1 MKDSLT
7 IDHGRKDRTR
17 VGRCA
22 DCRSEG
28 VVTPTTRGWAG
39 MSMCDFHIESRQA
52 IWDDCQVGVMQ
63 ELLRWFHSSLKVVSC
78 VRMHNNIRKETL

>member
-7 IDHGRKDRTR
+7 IDHGRKTASR
-17 VGRCA
+17 VGRCT

-39 MSMCDFHIESRQA
+39 MSMCDFHIESRQSV
-52 IWDDCQVGVMQ
+52 WDDCGWCYQ
-63 ELLRWFHSSLKVVSC
+63 ELYGGSSRKGCKLC
-78 VRMHNNIRKETL
+78 ATHNRIRKETL

>member
-7 IDHGRKDRTR
+7 IDHGRKTATR

-28 VVTPTTRGWAG
+28 VVTPTTQAFAG
-39 MSMCDFHIESRQA
+39 MFMCELHKESRLS
-52 IWDDCQVGVMQ
+52 IWEDCQVCYAEYYGGAP
-63 ELLRWFHSSLKVVSC
+63 
-78 VRMHNNIRKETL
+78 VRNPRLCGMHNRIRKETL